1 MKLRAFLFIFLALAA
16 AADVSCRAAAAA
28 DVLCSSAAQDAARSA
43 GQTATV
49 TLTAS
54 FAAGSCQCSFLPRP
68 GANITCCTDET
79 WAPAATEGAGTCACA
94 FAAHQTIPANTF
106 DFYACADAALQ

>member
-1 MKLRAFLFIFLALAA
+1 MKIRAFFFIFLALAV

-28 DVLCSSAAQDAARSA
+28 DVLCSSAAQDAAMSA

-49 TLTAS
+49 TPTAS

-79 WAPAATEGAGTCACA
+79 WAPAAAELAEACQCT
-94 FAAHQTIPANTF
+94 FTAHQAIPAETF
-106 DFYACADAALQ
+106 DFYACADTA